1 MYQNRTNPVTN
12 FCRTYYW
19 CVILAFVGG
28 CAVATI
34 AYNVM
39 GRAVGFEN
47 LPLTSLVP
55 GFFIGSISGFVISF
69 LVIRNRNHLLMRL
82 AAEQEIAA
90 DLKLEIVQRQKVEME
105 LLASK
110 EEAELANRSKS
121 EFLANVSHEL
131 RTPLNAIIG
140 FSDTIRHE
148 ALGPVGNTRY
158 LEYLQDISHAG
169 NHLLSLIN
177 DILDISKIEAGKT
190 ELCEDVVRISH
201 VIDACI
207 RLVKQ
212 RADEKGIALTVDQA
226 VLPASLLV
234 DEQKLKQILINLLSN
249 GVKFTPDGGEV
260 TIRCRQDRAGYL
272 FEIADTGIGIAPE
285 DIPKALSAFRQVDG
299 ALNRRYGGTGLG
311 LSLSRSLTE
320 LHGGTLELTSE
331 VGVGTRVSVWFPNDR
346 VVAEASLEGRGLSA

>member
-1 MYQNRTNPVTN
+1 MN
-12 FCRTYYW
+12 FFRTYYW
-19 CVILAFVGG
+19 CVILAFAGG
-28 CAVATI
+28 CVVATI

-39 GRAVGFEN
+39 GRTVGFEN
-47 LPLTSLVP
+47 LPVTSLIP
-55 GFFIGSISGFVISF
+55 GFGIGSTSAFVISF

-90 DLKLEIVQRQKVEME
+90 DLKLEVIQRKKVEME

-140 FSDTIRHE
+140 FSDTIRNE
-148 ALGPVGNTRY
+148 ALGPAGNARY
-158 LEYLQDISHAG
+158 LEYLKDISQAG

-177 DILDISKIEAGKT
+177 DILDISKIEVGKT
-190 ELCEDVVRISH
+190 ELREDVVRISY
-201 VIDACI
+201 VVDACT

-212 RADEKGIALTVDQA
+212 RADEKRIALTVDQA
-226 VLPASLLV
+226 VPPTSLLV

-260 TIRCRQDRAGYL
+260 TIRCRQDQAGYL
-272 FEIADTGIGIAPE
+272 FEVADTGIGIAPE

-299 ALNRRYGGTGLG
+299 ALNRKYGGTGLG

-331 VGVGTRVSVWFPNDR
+331 VGVGTTVSVRFPHDRVSADT
-346 VVAEASLEGRGLSA
+346 SLDGRGLSA